1 MICVPR
7 KMKTNEDMRIL
18 ADRRI
23 HIDVQTANYD
33 LLGNCSGDVIAV
45 GFNMDIDLYKVQNK
59 RMGECLVLFT
69 NDNGFSEEDKHAYH
83 EKNTSGNNSA
93 LTASVN
99 GLGEA
104 LVIDRLIPKD
114 HEQKAIK
121 RALTISINNDNYW
134 LTTIG
139 TFDCTDWIECNELK
153 HDIQTIIKKLTGDN
167 YYSGSLKIIPLSEEW
182 AQLYSDSNDPLNYK
196 KKNIGDLSFQ
206 CQKFLNRRLRDG
218 NKLYV
223 NGKEAVFNEFAYILS
238 DDPREIIQLNY
249 SLGFDTEKTKE
260 ELGNHK
266 HSLIIK
272 IHEIE
277 KFRQYPWAS
286 DFAEF
291 IQLKV
296 DPKNR
301 VVFDKEYKISNS
313 KGKLCIVESGTI
325 FLGVDKFSSSM
336 LNGLH
341 VYLNNNNVNWKPI
354 VKNLGGKA
362 GKSGS
367 GGAFDQTTYMGFP
380 RFENH
385 VSKNS
390 IQYQFPQ
397 DKSNIS
403 PTPKGDLVIVFIRR
417 MAERW
422 RHYKPPSNTITTPET
437 TEVQAGGGTL
447 EDYHSQSPSASSPPS
462 DNLISPTP
470 ILYQHQQVRQVQQT
484 EVSEP
489 YRKVEISD
497 ELKDNV
503 WNRFFRGKFLGNC
516 PCCNIKIT
524 LFKNNV
530 ANTVNF
536 GHIIAERNG
545 GPTKWQ
551 NIIPVCRHCNQSMR
565 TTNMIDWVKSKY
577 SPERFQKFE
586 LLLEQY
592 LTNSDDYA
600 VNS

>member
-1 MICVPR
+1 MR
-7 KMKTNEDMRIL
+7 TNEDMRIL

-23 HIDVQTANYD
+23 YIDVQTANYD

-45 GFNMDIDLYKVQNK
+45 GFNMDIDLYRIQNK
-59 RMGECLVLFT
+59 RMGECLALFT

-121 RALTISINNDNYW
+121 RALTISINNDNYS

-139 TFDCTDWIECNELK
+139 TFDCTDWIECNHLK
-153 HDIQTIIKKLTGDN
+153 LDIQTIIKKLTGNN

-182 AQLYSDSNDPLNYK
+182 AQLYRDSNDLFSDK

-218 NKLYV
+218 NKLFV
-223 NGKEAVFNEFAYILS
+223 NGEEAKLKEHAYILS
-238 DDPREIIQLNY
+238 EDPSKIIQINY
-249 SLGFDTEKTKE
+249 SLGFDTEKSKE
-260 ELGNHK
+260 ELANHK
-266 HSLIIK
+266 LSLIIK

-277 KFRQYPWAS
+277 KIRQYPWAS
-286 DFAEF
+286 DFAEL
-291 IQLKV
+291 IQLKF
-296 DPKNR
+296 DPKTR
-301 VVFDKEYKISNS
+301 VVIDKEYKICNS
-313 KGKLCIVESGTI
+313 KGKLCVVESGTM
-325 FLGVDKFSSSM
+325 FLSVSNFSSSM

-362 GKSGS
+362 GKGGS
-367 GGAFDQTTYMGFP
+367 GGAFDIKTYNGFP

-403 PTPKGDLVIVFIRR
+403 PTSKGDLVHLFMRET
-417 MAERW
+417 AKRW
-422 RHYKPPSNTITTPET
+422 RHYKLSTITITNPET
-437 TEVQAGGGTL
+437 TVVQAGGGTL
-447 EDYHSQSPSASSPPS
+447 EDYHSQSSSPSSSPS
-462 DNLISPTP
+462 DNLIIPKP
-470 ILYQHQQVRQVQQT
+470 ILYQHQQVQPA
-484 EVSEP
+484 EVSET
-489 YRKVEISD
+489 YRKVEITRD
-497 ELKDNV
+497 LKMSI
-503 WNRFFRGKFLGNC
+503 WNRFFRGSFFGNC
-516 PCCNIKIT
+516 PCCKRMMCPMSSGSNET
-524 LFKNNV
+524 NSV
-530 ANTVNF
+530 HY

-545 GPTKWQ
+545 GPTEWQ
-551 NIIPVCRHCNQSMR
+551 NIIPVCRTCNLSMGTR
-565 TTNMIDWVKSKY
+565 NMIDWVKSEFD
-577 SPERFQKFE
+577 PEGFQKFMY
-586 LLLEQY
+586 LLNQY
-592 LTNSDDYA
+592 LTNSNEYKYKEH
-600 VNS
+600 